1 MADGRSQQ
9 QWAETLNDGSR
20 ALIRPLTTADVAQ
33 NAAFIGALSPRS
45 RHSLFL
51 GGIARLSD
59 RDLRRMCD
67 VDHAEQMAYV
77 AVDTHEPH
85 EQIGV
90 CRYAFTDPAQ
100 GAEIS
105 VAVADAWQRK
115 GLGSRLLRHLIDYAR
130 AHGIR
135 RLFSMD
141 DAGNEPMRH
150 LARRFGFAEAR
161 DSENPHQVVFSLDL
175 SDAAGARRAGR

>member
-20 ALIRPLTTADVAQ
+20 VLIRPLTTADVAQ
-33 NAAFIGALSPRS
+33 HAAFIANLSPRS

-59 RDLRRMCD
+59 RELRRMCD
-67 VDHAEQMAYV
+67 VDQAEQMAYV
-77 AVDTHEPH
+77 AIDAHQPDA
-85 EQIGV
+85 QIGV
-90 CRYAFTDPAQ
+90 CRYAFSDPAQ

-105 VAVADAWQRK
+105 VAVADAWQRR
-115 GLGSRLLRHLIDYAR
+115 GLGTRLLQHLIDFAR
-130 AHGIR
+130 AHRIT
-135 RLFSMD
+135 RLFSID

-150 LARRFGFAEAR
+150 LARRFGFAEVR
-161 DSENPHQVVFSLDL
+161 DPDNPHQVVFSLDL
-175 SDAAGARRAGR
+175 KSAAGAHGAGR